1 MKMNKKLVKEAL
13 FIKIKRGLSKLKR
26 LKGKPPKTN
35 EYTEFEKSEYK
46 IPLEEKP
53 DLNIYIYQPSTDPQL
68 HSTDKDIA
76 IINLKKIISLK
87 ERLRAIH
94 VKKKRRPRLNKKIKR
109 KDDII
114 SYLKRRV

>member
-1 MKMNKKLVKEAL
+1 MKMNKKLVKKAL

-53 DLNIYIYQPSTDPQL
+53 DLNIYISAINRST
-68 HSTDKDIA
+68 IA
-76 IINLKKIISLK
+76 FN
-87 ERLRAIH
+87 RQRYCH
-94 VKKKRRPRLNKKIKR
+94 H
-109 KDDII
+109 
-114 SYLKRRV
+114 

>member
-1 MKMNKKLVKEAL
+1 MKMNKKLVKKAL
-13 FIKIKRGLSKLKR
+13 FIKIKRGLSKLRR

-46 IPLEEKP
+46 ITLEEKP

-94 VKKKRRPRLNKKIKR
+94 VKKKPGGRGLIKN
-109 KDDII
+109 
-114 SYLKRRV
+114 

>member
-1 MKMNKKLVKEAL
+1 MKMNKKLVKKAL
-13 FIKIKRGLSKLKR
+13 FIKIKRGLSKLRR
-26 LKGKPPKTN
+26 LKGNPPKTN

-46 IPLEEKP
+46 ITLEEKP

-94 VKKKRRPRLNKKIKR
+94 VKNNGGRGLIKK
-109 KDDII
+109 
-114 SYLKRRV
+114 

>member
-53 DLNIYIYQPSTDPQL
+53 DLNIYIYISHQQIHNCIQQT
-68 HSTDKDIA
+68 
-76 IINLKKIISLK
+76 KIL
-87 ERLRAIH
+87 
-94 VKKKRRPRLNKKIKR
+94 P
-109 KDDII
+109 
-114 SYLKRRV
+114 